1 MAPLGLLTCLVS
13 GRLSAPG
20 LAPPSPCG
28 AHLPAGWLRL
38 MQVVA
43 SGSESNKQR
52 SLCC

>member
-1 MAPLGLLTCLVS
+1 MTSLGRLTCLVS

-38 MQVVA
+38 MRVVA
-43 SGSESNKQR
+43 SGSEHSEQR